1 MLEAYVHEKLLHGLR
16 NPIIRNRLVNE
27 YGKAGQLLEIVQ
39 IA

>member
-1 MLEAYVHEKLLHGLR
+1 VLEAYVHEQLLHGLR
-16 NPIIRNRLVNE
+16 NPIVRSRLVNE